1 VEGSASEAVNGA
13 PADPALP
20 TGKGDLGVA
29 EAPEADATAGA
40 ESATTIDVPPPAEA
54 ATTPEATAAAAQAE
68 DQPPADAPAE
78 PAAESGTETTAKEQ
92 AEAGTEAAAEPAAK
106 PKPGTPKATQGKTKA
121 GAKPAKKAPA
131 KKAAAEAGAATGA
144 KTRAKAAAEDDAPP
158 AAKPAAKAATRPRS
172 RSAAKPDAKADGKPD
187 ATADGKAPA
196 AKSKSAKS
204 TRKSTRKRRLQY
216 KVGQQL
222 VYPLQGVG
230 QIRNIEERPFRNQTL
245 LYYVVY
251 LEVSDMTIM
260 VPVEKADELGIRAI
274 VPRTEGTGALR
285 LIGEDYEPIPT
296 DWKLRYQMNLDLL
309 KAGSV
314 SDIATVVRALYHR
327 SRIKELPILER
338 KLYDNARSLL
348 VDELSFSLGK
358 DKGTIEEMI
367 NSRLQ
372 AGVKA

>member
-1 VEGSASEAVNGA
+1 MTANRTGTPTPAIRPLHLATGSTAIVPPARQVRAAAAATPKPAADGAAASEAA
-13 PADPALP
+13 PSAVPKKQPAVPRSKSSSSGTAKP
-20 TGKGDLGVA
+20 TK
-29 EAPEADATAGA
+29 
-40 ESATTIDVPPPAEA
+40 
-54 ATTPEATAAAAQAE
+54 
-68 DQPPADAPAE
+68 
-78 PAAESGTETTAKEQ
+78 AAESG
-92 AEAGTEAAAEPAAK
+92 AAK
-106 PKPGTPKATQGKTKA
+106 TEG
-121 GAKPAKKAPA
+121 PA
-131 KKAAAEAGAATGA
+131 
-144 KTRAKAAAEDDAPP
+144 
-158 AAKPAAKAATRPRS
+158 
-172 RSAAKPDAKADGKPD
+172 
-187 ATADGKAPA
+187 
-196 AKSKSAKS
+196 KSAKS
-204 TRKSTRKRRLQY
+204 AGAAKTTKTAKTTRTTRTTARTTRATRSTKATANGSAAKTTAKPRSRKRTTATRRPRLQY

-230 QIRNIEERPFRNQTL
+230 QVTTIEERPFRDDTL

-274 VPRTEGTGALR
+274 VPRPEANGALR

-358 DKGTIEEMI
+358 DKDTIQEMI
-367 NSRLQ
+367 NTRLE
-372 AGVKA
+372 AGVKP

>member
-1 VEGSASEAVNGA
+1 MRAAAVAEPTPASDDTSVSEGA
-13 PADPALP
+13 PA
-20 TGKGDLGVA
+20 
-29 EAPEADATAGA
+29 
-40 ESATTIDVPPPAEA
+40 A
-54 ATTPEATAAAAQAE
+54 A
-68 DQPPADAPAE
+68 
-78 PAAESGTETTAKEQ
+78 
-92 AEAGTEAAAEPAAK
+92 
-106 PKPGTPKATQGKTKA
+106 
-121 GAKPAKKAPA
+121 PAKKAPGA
-131 KKAAAEAGAATGA
+131 ADTAKAAKPSRTTKPAAASKATATTNSAGAKPTGA
-144 KTRAKAAAEDDAPP
+144 KTTAAAKTAGTKAASAAETSDAAEP
-158 AAKPAAKAATRPRS
+158 ADAAKTSDAAETTGAATTSGAAKTNGAAKTAKPAA
-172 RSAAKPDAKADGKPD
+172 AKATK
-187 ATADGKAPA
+187 TARTTKTTRTAKSTGTGRANRAAASESTA
-196 AKSKSAKS
+196 AKSRSNGAAKTTAKTR
-204 TRKSTRKRRLQY
+204 TRKKTTARRPRLQY

-230 QIRNIEERPFRNQTL
+230 QVTTIEERPFRDDTL

-274 VPRTEGTGALR
+274 VPRNEANGALR

-348 VDELSFSLGK
+348 VDELSFSLSK
-358 DKGTIEEMI
+358 DKDAIQELI
-367 NSRLQ
+367 NARLE
-372 AGVKA
+372 AGVKP